1 MNKKQSIFLKLNSPV
16 VFLTFLMAVI
26 TVAFIIF
33 SPRASSLLL
42 PAKRDVT
49 FNNFL
54 ENSKKN
60 GQINPQEFWK
70 FREFYSP
77 GYFKLMNQGLE
88 KAEIETALQNI
99 GIEPKKIDN
108 YSSLFVSR
116 HSISLDGLT
125 KEDSLSS
132 TVSINMFQNI
142 LFKNKN
148 SVIFKNKN
156 GETFIIFLLPVSEMK
171 KANGFFDYEGKDKNL
186 LENKNWFSLTKI
198 DR

>member
-1 MNKKQSIFLKLNSPV
+1 M
-16 VFLTFLMAVI
+16 
-26 TVAFIIF
+26 
-33 SPRASSLLL
+33 
-42 PAKRDVT
+42 T

-54 ENSKKN
+54 ENSKN
-60 GQINPQEFWK
+60 NERINPQEFWK

-88 KAEIETALQNI
+88 KSEIELALNKTGIKPNNI
-99 GIEPKKIDN
+99 DV

-125 KEDSLSS
+125 KENSLSS
-132 TVSINMFQNI
+132 IVNIDMFQNI
-142 LFKNKN
+142 LFKNEN
-148 SVIFKNKN
+148 SIIFKNKN
-156 GETFIIFLLPVSEMK
+156 GETLIIFLLPVTEMK

-186 LENKNWFSLTKI
+186 LKNKNWFSLTKI